1 MNADIIPFPNFGR
14 IMLLVLPDFMSGAL
28 FEVTARLALQGP
40 LYVVDGGNTFQ
51 AYPLARYLRRQTQDV
66 AGMMSRVLLSRV
78 FTCYQMAALSTEG
91 TFAPYPLLMLD
102 FLATFY
108 DQGVRVSDRRR
119 LLRLCLQRL
128 DQLSR
133 CAPVLVWVRQR
144 AVIPEDAVNFL
155 EIVQAFAGQIWQP
168 EKPALVAPRQP
179 SLFSSE

>member
-1 MNADIIPFPNFGR
+1 
-14 IMLLVLPDFMSGAL
+14 
-28 FEVTARLALQGP
+28 
-40 LYVVDGGNTFQ
+40 
-51 AYPLARYLRRQTQDV
+51 
-66 AGMMSRVLLSRV
+66 MSRVRLSRGV
-78 FTCYQMAALSTEG
+78 SCYQMAALATEG

-108 DQGVRVSDRRR
+108 DQSVRVSDRRR